1 MIQGFETR
9 EVTDIPVRAFVE
21 SAGGQMHKKV
31 STVDQYEKTEWP
43 TFDNQEKPCAVFG
56 ILRGT
61 GDILE
66 WCKQVKLDW
75 YYFDHAYF
83 GGNRHGKGLVDD
95 KVYRITK
102 NNYHIQDILSREKIN
117 YKRNKRLNLK

>member
-1 MIQGFETR
+1 MNATKRSKSKNIFYTYLFLFVAKISAQQDSITFEIAL
-9 EVTDIPVRAFVE
+9 D
-21 SAGGQMHKKV
+21 S
-31 STVDQYEKTEWP
+31 

-102 NNYHIQDILSREKIN
+102 NNSHIQDILSREKIN
-117 YKRNKRLNLK
+117 YKRIENYFHL